1 MAVSPKFNFTFKT
14 GESAFNQLMTQF
26 IGIRT
31 KENKERYERELKAA
45 DPKAKAKYVRDLIM
59 ERNKLVREMQ
69 RMYSAG
75 SVTER
80 RSGGRGSGLRA
91 KYLADNQE
99 EVDLFER
106 GRQIYAGG
114 KAGADKVQNAIA
126 DYNKVLDK
134 DPNKQV
140 KEDALK
146 SMMIQIQK
154 AYQMDDLRDRP
165 LRDGA
170 RAQLQQY
177 VANNLDKSVADRVIA
192 TLNEKNPMRRSHA
205 QIYAGGF
212 SDAQEAA
219 IAGSRGGGG
228 STITQKGRAPSK
240 EAEALFKQSLEDLNQ
255 QIKEAQE
262 DLQQSKSEYSRLLRG
277 PDYNMALAPTARRP
291 SLMGEIIEDFTR
303 LNRVDPSYA
312 RDFIAAGDE
321 PGRFEAPKPYQE
333 LLSIKGAEGKSPFEF
348 VLEQTDMIAKL
359 KGGALD
365 DRALNQQDAELILSN
380 VGRMSDSLSSP
391 MFNEKKFGT
400 MRVGA
405 NSLGL
410 SEGMAQLNRVAKAG
424 LADQTPEGKI
434 RAANFIS
441 DTLRGWEGTLSKEE
455 IESTART
462 SKPTA
467 QIASYIG
474 EATDAYNTFL
484 DTRDASQYR
493 KALSSAYNKVAAT
506 DPEVRGL
513 VGDAFLNE
521 IERFGAVDESQRLPE
536 ELNFKLSGLKDAAD
550 ELAARSVLTVD
561 VPELPYTMEE
571 TRGPRG
577 DVRTAED
584 FEIET
589 EI

>member
-1 MAVSPKFNFTFKT
+1 M
-14 GESAFNQLMTQF
+14 
-26 IGIRT
+26 
-31 KENKERYERELKAA
+31 
-45 DPKAKAKYVRDLIM
+45 
-59 ERNKLVREMQ
+59 
-69 RMYSAG
+69 
-75 SVTER
+75 
-80 RSGGRGSGLRA
+80 
-91 KYLADNQE
+91 
-99 EVDLFER
+99 
-106 GRQIYAGG
+106 
-114 KAGADKVQNAIA
+114 
-126 DYNKVLDK
+126 
-134 DPNKQV
+134 
-140 KEDALK
+140 
-146 SMMIQIQK
+146 
-154 AYQMDDLRDRP
+154 
-165 LRDGA
+165 
-170 RAQLQQY
+170 
-177 VANNLDKSVADRVIA
+177 
-192 TLNEKNPMRRSHA
+192 
-205 QIYAGGF
+205 
-212 SDAQEAA
+212 
-219 IAGSRGGGG
+219 
-228 STITQKGRAPSK
+228 
-240 EAEALFKQSLEDLNQ
+240 FKQSLEDLNQ